1 MGNPINFRRL
11 SAFRTVFARTSCIFR
26 SASLDDLS
34 SEAAWRLRYRL
45 GINTFI
51 DLHNDTSV
59 TRNLGTQSISEVGI
73 SHIHTPIRMDVPS
86 PQVPYPSAEDYAEY
100 YAQLIDKCGADFA
113 IALYEVA
120 RAAPEGVVFACRQGK
135 DRTGLLA
142 AALQQAVG
150 LRVDTILGD
159 FARSGPALIRA
170 ADRYRTSWEQRNLK
184 REEYLH
190 RYTLGAAPLVLL
202 ESGFGG
208 YGTLLRRIITAAPS
222 GLNMDNAIDTL
233 CRLRVKT

>member
-1 MGNPINFRRL
+1 MTGNPINFRRL
-11 SAFRTVFARTSCIFR
+11 SAFRTISARTSCIFR

-45 GINTFI
+45 GINTFV
-51 DLHNDTSV
+51 DLHNGPSV
-59 TRNLGTQSISEVGI
+59 TRNQSISEVGI
-73 SHIHTPIRMDVPS
+73 RHLHRPIRTVMPS
-86 PQVPYPSAEDYAEY
+86 PQIPYPSAEDYAEY
-100 YAQLIDKCGADFA
+100 YAHVLAQCGADFA
-113 IALYEVA
+113 IAFYEVA

-170 ADRYRTSWEQRNLK
+170 ADRHRTSWEKRNLN

-202 ESGFGG
+202 ESGLGG
-208 YGTLLRRIITAAPS
+208 YGSLLRRIITAAPS

-233 CRLRVKT
+233 CRLRART